1 MNVTQAEFQ
10 IMKEDIVKDMI
21 ARLMEERGLT
31 MQQAF
36 DAVYTSRLF
45 EKLGDP
51 DTGLFFQSSGYV
63 YSFLMDELKAKLF
76 EQSGV
81 IKENVDFHVF
91 LRNELVEIA
100 LKWQAKFGVSPSI
113 TSTVSEY
120 DAAML
125 VGMSEKE
132 YSEYMKDKT
141 AVNKGSDFVF
151 KNIRYQVKG
160 NRPSGKPGS
169 IVTMVPKATNYEWDR
184 LIWILYDKNYVMQ
197 EAWEWNVEEYKSA
210 FDRMKRLSPNDYR
223 KGKCLYK
230 KQ

>member
-10 IMKEDIVKDMI
+10 IMKEEIVKDMI

-51 DTGLFFQSSGYV
+51 NTGLYFQSSGYV
-63 YSFLMDELKAKLF
+63 YSFLLDELQAKLF
-76 EQSGV
+76 EQTGV
-81 IKENVDFHVF
+81 IKEDIDLYGS
-91 LRNELVEIA
+91 LRNKLVEIA

-125 VGMSEKE
+125 VGMSERE